1 MKSTILIGLV
11 LLSNRFLC
19 RFLCSQRV
27 TVPLEKTVPAAADG
41 SIQEGMLYYAP
52 QGWTSDDTDVAE
64 RLKVQYGTSYCYPVS
79 AMGSHVSAVPNH
91 QVFRKTPM
99 KTRADVAYFGTFG
112 YELDVNKLPEKE
124 QEQIKE
130 QIAFRKQYEKLIREG
145 TFYRLV
151 SPFDSEHGETAC
163 SSRSMRDT
171 AG

>member
-1 MKSTILIGLV
+1 
-11 LLSNRFLC
+11 
-19 RFLCSQRV
+19 
-27 TVPLEKTVPAAADG
+27 
-41 SIQEGMLYYAP
+41 MLYYAP
-52 QGWTSDDTDVAE
+52 QGWTSDDTDAAE

-130 QIAFRKQYEKLIREG
+130 QIAFRKQYEKLIRGG

-151 SPFDSEHGETAC
+151 SPFDSEHGETTC